1 MTEHKT
7 QRVVLPIQGMHC
19 AACVT
24 RLEKVL
30 GKVSGVTQANVN
42 LATEKAQIESDSPL
56 PVADLIAVVD
66 KAGFSVPQRVVT
78 FQIKGMHCAACVTRL
93 EKVLRRESGVI
104 SAVVNLATE
113 KARIQAVVDVTDA
126 QLLQA
131 ISRAGYEGLLPDTN
145 NATTAAEDK
154 NKRDTDRDWL
164 IVGALCTIPL
174 LLPMLAGL
182 WGAQFQL
189 PVFWQWLLASL
200 VQFGLGWRFYRGA
213 WAAVRVGS
221 SNMDVLV
228 ALGTTAAYGLS
239 LYQWLFQGAFPF
251 TCW

>member
-7 QRVVLPIQGMHC
+7 QRVVTL
-19 AACVT
+19 
-24 RLEKVL
+24 
-30 GKVSGVTQANVN
+30 
-42 LATEKAQIESDSPL
+42 
-56 PVADLIAVVD
+56 
-66 KAGFSVPQRVVT
+66 
-78 FQIKGMHCAACVTRL
+78 QIKGMHCAACVTRL
-93 EKVLRRESGVI
+93 EKVLRREQGVI

-113 KARIQAVVDVTDA
+113 KARIQAVVDVSDA

-131 ISRAGYEGLLPDTN
+131 ISWVGYEGLLPDTN
-145 NATTAAEDK
+145 NAAAAADDK

-228 ALGTTAAYGLS
+228 ALGTTAA
-239 LYQWLFQGAFPF
+239 
-251 TCW
+251 